1 MSSHADMK
9 QVNWRRT
16 VTKLT
21 DQEIRIKLDVLAE
34 AMGRFYHVHGV
45 KKYDPHFR
53 PDTDANDDYAVL
65 EWMQGTYEPNQIEAA
80 FDHQGFGHRWVY
92 EIGNYAQAALDLI
105 NGEMDKCE
113 DCAALKV
120 MT

>member
-1 MSSHADMK
+1 MND
-9 QVNWRRT
+9 
-16 VTKLT
+16 
-21 DQEIRIKLDVLAE
+21 RIKKLAE
-34 AMGRFYHVHGV
+34 AMGRPYCYHDGTTAPNVHSYF
-45 KKYDPHFR
+45 KPL
-53 PDTDANDDYAVL
+53 TDANDDYAVL
-65 EWMQGTYEPNQIEAA
+65 EWMQGTYEPDQIEAA

-120 MT
+120 IAQND

>member
-1 MSSHADMK
+1 M
-9 QVNWRRT
+9 
-16 VTKLT
+16 TKLT

-65 EWMQGTYEPNQIEAA
+65 EWAKT
-80 FDHQGFGHRWVY
+80 QGFEFYKKFLIELAMLITSRVQTEGPLADLGTELHF
-92 EIGNYAQAALDLI
+92 GNQKKGDYAR
-105 NGEMDKCE
+105 
-113 DCAALKV
+113 AALKV